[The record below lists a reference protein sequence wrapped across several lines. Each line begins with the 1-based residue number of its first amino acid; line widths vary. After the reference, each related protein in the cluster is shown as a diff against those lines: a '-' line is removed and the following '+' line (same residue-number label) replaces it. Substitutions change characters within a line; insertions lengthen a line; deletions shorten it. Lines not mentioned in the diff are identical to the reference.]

1 VTVSNNSVTAAVYGP
16 SELDRLA
23 SAYPA
28 FWFGREAIGRH
39 GTCWVARRRDGLRP
53 GLHTVITAD
62 LAELRAALANPDDTS
77 HGR

>member
-1 VTVSNNSVTAAVYGP
+1 MTAGVCGP
-16 SELDRLA
+16 SELNRLA

-28 FWFGREAIGRH
+28 FWFSREAIGRR
-39 GTCWVARRRDGLRP
+39 GARWVARRKDGLRP

-62 LAELRAALANPDDTS
+62 LAELRAALANPDDTA